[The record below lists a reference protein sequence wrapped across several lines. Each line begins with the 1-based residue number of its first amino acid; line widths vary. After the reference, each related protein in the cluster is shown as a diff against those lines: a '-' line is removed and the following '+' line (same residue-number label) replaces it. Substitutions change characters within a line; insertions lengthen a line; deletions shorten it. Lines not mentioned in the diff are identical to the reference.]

1 MGTMKR
7 IATSKD
13 QLFEMRLSSGF
24 GPEDDSN
31 PFKPMND
38 QDEDWVNY
46 AIKVN
51 QYGEENTVETGNDF
65 IRTVF
70 DIFMS
75 KFDDYRADEYTLV
88 ITPDQAES
96 SAQLPYSMDDFHSDE
111 IDANP
116 ENRMS
121 SVKQSASVSIPWD
134 VANRI
139 LGLLAGYKHSK
150 GYDAERS
157 GMDSDTSDIDEM
169 SEILKQA
176 MFPEEEPYM
185 ESGGLPGWER

>member
-1 MGTMKR
+1 MKR

-13 QLFEMRLSSGF
+13 QFFEMRLSSGF
-24 GPEDDSN
+24 GPEDQMM
-31 PFKPMND
+31 PEQD
-38 QDEDWVNY
+38 QMPE
-46 AIKVN
+46 
-51 QYGEENTVETGNDF
+51 QEP
-65 IRTVF
+65 
-70 DIFMS
+70 S
-75 KFDDYRADEYTLV
+75 
-88 ITPDQAES
+88 ES
-96 SAQLPYSMDDFHSDE
+96 S
-111 IDANP
+111 
-116 ENRMS
+116 S
-121 SVKQSASVSIPWD
+121 SSVSIPWD